1 MPDSDIT
8 VSGLT
13 AVAGIGIIE
22 LSWTVTNP
30 NIGGL
35 YYLDLRTVEVWASA
49 TNDRGA
55 ATKVREGDTVAS
67 HVLTSGLT
75 RYYWIRAK
83 NNSDLYGDWHPS
95 SSTAGVSA
103 TSLSVD
109 TIIAGTI
116 KTAASGVR
124 IELNPSTNA
133 VESYSASGLIASLG
147 ANAQSLGVALVSN
160 DGAVINKS
168 GSGVAALN
176 VGASSGLPGL
186 SVSASGGGLAGNF
199 QGAGTYGV
207 LVTLSG
213 GGSYGVFSQNT
224 SGPWAFYAGGG
235 AYGPFTGAHDGLI
248 RKDVHCEPGDVLVG
262 VRVVSKSGVSNVL
275 MEVEPCSADAQNMVV
290 GVAAMRLPIMGD
302 TLFAAGAG
310 TDPLAV
316 SEQYDRVIFNAVGEG
331 QVNVCG
337 PVAAGD
343 LLITSSVPGHAKR
356 QADDIVRA
364 STIGKAWESTSS
376 EFAQIAC
383 VYHCG

>member
-1 MPDSDIT
+1 MADSNIT
-8 VSGLT
+8 VSDLA

-35 YYLDLRTVEVWASA
+35 YYLDLRVVEVWASA
-49 TNDRGA
+49 TNNRAA

-67 HVLTSGLT
+67 HVLTGGLT
-75 RYYWIRAK
+75 RYYWVRAK
-83 NNSDLYGDWHPS
+83 NNSGSYGDWYPS
-95 SSTAGVSA
+95 SATGGVAA

-124 IELNPSTNA
+124 TELNSSTNA

-160 DGAVINKS
+160 DGAVITKS
-168 GSGVAALN
+168 GAGVAALN
-176 VGASSGLPGL
+176 VSGSSGLTGL
-186 SVSASGGGLAGNF
+186 SVSASGGGIAGQF

-213 GGSYGVFSQNT
+213 GGDYAVYAQNT
-224 SGPWAFYAGGG
+224 SGTYAFYAASG

-248 RKDVHCEPGDVLVG
+248 RKDVTCESGDVLVG

-275 MEVEPCSADAQNMVV
+275 LEVEPCSAEAQAMVV
-290 GVAAMRLPIMGD
+290 GVVAMRLPILAD

-310 TDPLAV
+310 VDPLDV
-316 SEQYDRVIFNAVGEG
+316 IERYDRVIFNAVGEG
-331 QVNVCG
+331 QVNVVG
-337 PVAAGD
+337 PVSAGD
-343 LLITSSVPGHAKR
+343 LLVTSAVPGRAMR
-356 QADDIVRA
+356 QSDDIVRA
-364 STIGKAWESTSS
+364 STLGKAWESTSQS
-376 EFAQIAC
+376 LDQIAC
-383 VYHCG
+383 KYDAG

>member
-1 MPDSDIT
+1 MADSDIT

-49 TNDRGA
+49 TNNRGA

-67 HVLTSGLT
+67 HVLTSGST

-83 NNSDLYGDWHPS
+83 NNSDNYGDWYPAS
-95 SSTAGVSA
+95 ATAGVSA

-124 IELNPSTNA
+124 TELNSSTNA

-176 VGASSGLPGL
+176 VGASNGLPGL

-213 GGSYGVFSQNT
+213 GGNYGVFSQNT
-224 SGPWAFYAGGG
+224 SGPWAFYAGSG

-248 RKDVHCEPGDVLVG
+248 CKDVPCEPGDVLVG

-275 MEVEPCSADAQNMVV
+275 LEVEPCSAEAQNMVV

>member
-49 TNDRGA
+49 TNNRGA

-67 HVLTSGLT
+67 HVLTSGST

-83 NNSDLYGDWHPS
+83 NNSDNYGDWYPS
-95 SSTAGVSA
+95 SATAGVSA

-160 DGAVINKS
+160 DGAVITKS

-176 VGASSGLPGL
+176 VSGSSGLTAL
-186 SVSASGGGLAGNF
+186 SVSASGGGVAGNF
-199 QGAGTYGV
+199 QGAGTYAV

-213 GGSYGVFSQNT
+213 GGDYGVFAQNT

-248 RKDVHCEPGDVLVG
+248 RKDTPCEPGDVLVG

-275 MEVEPCSADAQNMVV
+275 MEVEPCWAAAQNMVV
-290 GVAAMRLPIMGD
+290 GVVAMRLPIMGD

-331 QVNVCG
+331 QVNVWG

-343 LLITSSVPGHAKR
+343 LLMTSNVPGRAMR
-356 QADDIVRA
+356 QPDDIVRA
-364 STIGKAWESTSS
+364 STIGKAWESSS
-376 EFAQIAC
+376 DFAQIAC

>member
-49 TNDRGA
+49 TNNRGA

-67 HVLTSGLT
+67 HVLTSGST

-83 NNSDLYGDWHPS
+83 NNSDNYGDWYPS
-95 SSTAGVSA
+95 SATAGVSA

-160 DGAVINKS
+160 DGAVITKS

-176 VGASSGLPGL
+176 VSGSSGLTAL
-186 SVSASGGGLAGNF
+186 SVSASGGGVAGNF
-199 QGAGTYGV
+199 QGAGTYAV

-213 GGSYGVFSQNT
+213 GGDYGVFAQNT
-224 SGPWAFYAGGG
+224 SGPWAFYAGAG

-248 RKDVHCEPGDVLVG
+248 RKDVPCEPGDVLVG

-275 MEVEPCSADAQNMVV
+275 MEVEPCWAAAQNMVV
-290 GVAAMRLPIMGD
+290 GVVAMRLPIMGD

-331 QVNVCG
+331 QVNVWG

-343 LLITSSVPGHAKR
+343 LLMTSNVPGRAMR
-356 QADDIVRA
+356 QPDDIVRA
-364 STIGKAWESTSS
+364 STIGKAWESSS
-376 EFAQIAC
+376 DFAQIAC